1 MKIKIAI
8 RSLLALALLFGVQA
22 TQAESEAVFELRTYT
37 TNEGKLEDLQE
48 RFVNHTLGYFEKHGM
63 VNIGYWVPTD
73 PEKSKNTLIYI
84 IKHQSL
90 EAAAQSW
97 AAFSKDPGWQKAYTE
112 SREDGPIVK
121 HIDSVFMTAT
131 DYSKIR

>member
-1 MKIKIAI
+1 MKSKLTI
-8 RSLLALALLFGVQA
+8 RISLALAVLFSIHAV
-22 TQAESEAVFELRTYT
+22 QAESEAVFELRTYT

-63 VNIGYWVPTD
+63 VNIGYWVPND
-73 PEKSKNTLIYI
+73 PDKSKNTLIYI
-84 IKHQSL
+84 LKHQSV

-97 AAFSKDPGWQKAYTE
+97 AAFSKDPGWQKAYSE

-131 DYSKIR
+131 DYSKIQ

>member
-1 MKIKIAI
+1 MKSKMAI
-8 RSLLALALLFGVQA
+8 RSFLALALVLSVQA
-22 TQAESEAVFELRTYT
+22 VQAESEAVFELRTYT
-37 TNEGKLEDLQE
+37 TNEGKLDDLHE
-48 RFVNHTLGYFEKHGM
+48 RFINHTLGYFEKHGM

-84 IKHQSL
+84 VKHQNL
-90 EAAAQSW
+90 EAAAKNW
-97 AAFSKDPGWQKAYTE
+97 AAFGQDPGWQKVYAE

-131 DYSKIR
+131 EYSKIQ